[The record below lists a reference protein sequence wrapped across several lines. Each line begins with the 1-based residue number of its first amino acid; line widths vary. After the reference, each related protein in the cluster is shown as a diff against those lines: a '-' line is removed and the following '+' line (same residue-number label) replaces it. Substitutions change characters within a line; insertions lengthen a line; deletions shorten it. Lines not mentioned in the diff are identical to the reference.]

1 MICKLKLRSTIG
13 VSLAA
18 FCLISWATSVAA
30 QTNEDKKPGDSTH
43 STGRTVL
50 PDNKGQLQPQG
61 WTGPLDTGSGG
72 APAESPQGGTPP
84 PMQPAPGGASKSI
97 VDPTPPGR

>member
-1 MICKLKLRSTIG
+1 MISELIRGLTTR

-18 FCLISWATSVAA
+18 FCLVICATIVTA
-30 QTNEDKKPGDSTH
+30 QTKSEEKKPGDSTY

-50 PDNKGQLQPQG
+50 PDNKGELQPQG
-61 WTGPLDTGSGG
+61 WTGPNSTGSGG

-84 PMQPAPGGASKSI
+84 DMQPAPGGASKSI
-97 VDPTPPGR
+97 VDPSPPR